1 MLMRRARLSCQFIVK
16 RCVCKS
22 QAGDTGGWGSSA
34 GLGLLVSLI
43 EEFRNGLR
51 STRTVLGFKRKAQ
64 VWARRKTSAAV
75 WRRGEGRRKGPCHFS
90 WHRPAAAL
98 QGGGLFPNVERN
110 SQGVKESTLY
120 STRET
125 RKEKLRFS

>member
-22 QAGDTGGWGSSA
+22 QAGDTGRWGSSA

-64 VWARRKTSAAV
+64 VWARQLSGGE
-75 WRRGEGRRKGPCHFS
+75 WRGEEKGHAISAGIDLLPHCRAGR
-90 WHRPAAAL
+90 
-98 QGGGLFPNVERN
+98 LFPNVERN